1 MAERGV
7 RLSQPFRLL
16 EFCEWL
22 DNEAG
27 LAPALIIEPFAKFF
41 VDCLADLAQSEL
53 DSI

>member
-7 RLSQPFRLL
+7 RISQSFRLL

-22 DNEAG
+22 DPEAG
-27 LAPALIIEPFAKFF
+27 ASAIEPFAKFF

>member
-1 MAERGV
+1 MPDKGAS
-7 RLSQPFRLL
+7 LCQAFRLL

-22 DNEAG
+22 DPEAG
-27 LAPALIIEPFAKFF
+27 VSAIEPFAKFF